1 MDNGITVLVIDSD
14 INYAKELTR
23 YIKERD
29 EFLDAVYA
37 TNGNDGYKMMKLI
50 KPDVVMIDFLV
61 SGLDAVGFLRL
72 LRNEPMENKPLV
84 IVDSVAMLSSMLNAA
99 SEYGADY
106 FMAKPQPYKEVCNTI
121 IDLLGSETAKD
132 VPVREE
138 EESLEIKITRFLHYM
153 GVPAHLNGYTYIRAS
168 LRRAIDDL
176 GSVIPI
182 TRKLYPALAEE
193 YNKTPECIE
202 RSIRHA
208 IKVSWER
215 GNKKII
221 HDIFGYSADTTYLG
235 CPTNSEYI
243 AMVADDLRL
252 RIKHHISI

>member
-1 MDNGITVLVIDSD
+1 MNTDITVLVIDSNK
-14 INYAKELTR
+14 NYAKELTSYMKR
-23 YIKERD
+23 RD
-29 EFLDAVYA
+29 EFLDAVYV
-37 TNGNDGYKMMKLI
+37 TDGNDGYKMMKI
-50 KPDVVMIDFLV
+50 MKPDVVMIDFLV

-72 LRNEPMENKPLV
+72 LRKEPMENRPLI
-84 IVDSVAMLSSMLNAA
+84 IVGSVTMLSSMLNAA

-106 FMAKPQPYKEVCNTI
+106 FMAKPQPYAEVCNTI
-121 IDLLGSETAKD
+121 IDLLSPKSVKE
-132 VPVREE
+132 VSLREE
-138 EESLEIKITRFLHYM
+138 EENLDIKITRFLHYM
-153 GVPAHLNGYTYIRAS
+153 GVPAHLNGYTYIRTS
-168 LRRAIDDL
+168 LKEAIEDL

-182 TRKLYPALAEE
+182 TRKLYPALAKK
-193 YNKTPECIE
+193 YNKSPECIE

-252 RIKHHISI
+252 RIKHDIAI

>member
-1 MDNGITVLVIDSD
+1 MEKGITVLVVDSD
-14 INYAKELTR
+14 ANYAKGLAE
-23 YIKERD
+23 YIKSRD
-29 EFLDAVYA
+29 EFLEALYT
-37 TNGNDGYKMMKLI
+37 TNGNDGYRMMKVI
-50 KPDVVMIDFLV
+50 KPDVVIIDFLV

-72 LRNEPMENKPLV
+72 LHSESDTYRPMV
-84 IVDSVAMLSSMLNAA
+84 IINSVAMLSSMLVAA

-106 FMAKPQPYKEVCNTI
+106 FMTKPQPYSEVCNTV
-121 IDLLGSETAKD
+121 IDLVGVGTVKEQVVEEKD
-132 VPVREE
+132 D
-138 EESLEIKITRFLHYM
+138 SLEVKITRFLHYM
-153 GVPAHLNGYTYIRAS
+153 GVPAHLNGYMYIRSS
-168 LRRAIDDL
+168 LKRAIADL

-182 TRKLYPALAEE
+182 TRKLYPDLAEE
-193 YNKTPECIE
+193 YNKSPECIE

-252 RIKHHISI
+252 RIKHDIAI

>member
-1 MDNGITVLVIDSD
+1 MEKRITVLVVDSD
-14 INYAKELTR
+14 VNYAKGLTA
-23 YIKERD
+23 YMKGRD
-29 EFLDAVYA
+29 EFLDAEYS
-37 TNGNDGYKMMKLI
+37 TNGTDGYQLMRVM
-50 KPDVVMIDFLV
+50 KPDVVIIDFLV

-72 LRNEPMENKPLV
+72 LRNEHLLSKPIV
-84 IVDSVAMLSSMLNAA
+84 IVNSVAMLSSMVGAA
-99 SEYGADY
+99 SEHGADY
-106 FMAKPQPYKEVCNTI
+106 FMTKPQPYSEVCNTV
-121 IDLLGSETAKD
+121 IDLMGVGVT
-132 VPVREE
+132 EE
-138 EESLEIKITRFLHYM
+138 HIKEENEDSLEVKITRFLHYM
-153 GVPAHLNGYTYIRAS
+153 GVPAHLNGYMYIRSS
-168 LRRAIDDL
+168 LKRAIADL

-182 TRKLYPALAEE
+182 TRKLYPDLAEE
-193 YNKTPECIE
+193 YHKTPECIE

-252 RIKHHISI
+252 RIKHDISI

>member
-1 MDNGITVLVIDSD
+1 MDNGITVLVVDSD
-14 INYAKELTR
+14 INYAKGLTN
-23 YIKERD
+23 YIKDRS
-29 EFLDAVYA
+29 EFLDAVYV
-37 TNGNDGYKMMKLI
+37 TDGNDGYRMMRII
-50 KPDVVMIDFLV
+50 KPDVVIMDFLV
-61 SGLDAVGFLRL
+61 SGLDGVGFLRL
-72 LRNEPMENKPLV
+72 LHNEPMENKPL
-84 IVDSVAMLSSMLNAA
+84 IIIDSALMLSSMLSAA

-106 FMAKPQPYKEVCNTI
+106 FMAKPQPYSEVCNTI
-121 IDLLGSETAKD
+121 IDLLNRGTVKESSVNA
-132 VPVREE
+132 E
-138 EESLEIKITRFLHYM
+138 EESIEVKITRFLHYM
-153 GVPAHLNGYTYIRAS
+153 GVPAHLNGYTYIRTS
-168 LRRAIDDL
+168 LKEAIEDL

-182 TRKLYPALAEE
+182 TRKLYPALAKK
-193 YNKTPECIE
+193 YNKSPECIE

-252 RIKHHISI
+252 RIKHDIAI

>member
-14 INYAKELTR
+14 TNYAKGLTG
-23 YIKERD
+23 YIKGRD

-37 TNGNDGYKMMKLI
+37 TDGNDGYRMMRVI

-72 LRNEPMENKPLV
+72 LHNEPMERKPLV

-106 FMAKPQPYKEVCNTI
+106 FMAKPQPYSEVCNTI
-121 IDLLGSETAKD
+121 IDLLGAETVKEVSEK
-132 VPVREE
+132 E
-138 EESLEIKITRFLHYM
+138 EESLEVKITRFLHYM
-153 GVPAHLNGYTYIRAS
+153 GVPAHLNGYTYIRSS
-168 LRRAIDDL
+168 LKRAIDDL

-193 YNKTPECIE
+193 YHKSPECIE

-215 GNKKII
+215 GNKKVI

-252 RIKHHISI
+252 RIKHHIAI

>member
-1 MDNGITVLVIDSD
+1 MDSGITVLVVDSD
-14 INYAKELTR
+14 INYAKGLTR
-23 YIKERD
+23 YIKDRE
-29 EFLDAVYA
+29 EFLEAFYV
-37 TNGNDGYKMMKLI
+37 TNGNDGYEMMRVI

-72 LRNEPMENKPLV
+72 LHNEPMENKPLI

-106 FMAKPQPYKEVCNTI
+106 FMAKPQPYSEVCNTI
-121 IDLLGSETAKD
+121 IDLLGAET
-132 VPVREE
+132 VREKAPNGE
-138 EESLEIKITRFLHYM
+138 DDSLEIKITKFLHYM
-153 GVPAHLNGYTYIRAS
+153 GIPAHLNGYTYIRAS
-168 LRRAIDDL
+168 LKRAIDDL

-252 RIKHHISI
+252 RIKHHIAI

>member
-1 MDNGITVLVIDSD
+1 MNKSITVLVVDSD

-23 YIKERD
+23 YIKDRD
-29 EFLDAVYA
+29 EFLDALYA
-37 TNGNDGYKMMKLI
+37 TDGNDGYRMMKII
-50 KPDVVMIDFLV
+50 KPDVVIIDFLV

-72 LRNEPMENKPLV
+72 LHNEPMENKPL
-84 IVDSVAMLSSMLNAA
+84 IIIDSVAMLSSMLNAA

-106 FMAKPQPYKEVCNTI
+106 FMAKPQPYSEVCNTI
-121 IDLLGSETAKD
+121 IDLLNRESVKEA
-132 VPVREE
+132 PLREE
-138 EESLEIKITRFLHYM
+138 GESLEVKITRFLHYM
-153 GVPAHLNGYTYIRAS
+153 GVPAHLNGYAYIRAS

-193 YNKTPECIE
+193 YHKSPECIE

-252 RIKHHISI
+252 RIKHDIAI

>member
-1 MDNGITVLVIDSD
+1 MGKRITVLVIDSD
-14 INYAKELTR
+14 VHYAKELTA
-23 YIKERD
+23 YIKGRE
-29 EFLDAVYA
+29 EFLDAEYS
-37 TNGNDGYKMMKLI
+37 TNGTDGYQLMRAVR
-50 KPDVVMIDFLV
+50 PDVVIIDFLV

-72 LRNEPMENKPLV
+72 LQNEYMPLKPIV
-84 IVDSVAMLSSMLNAA
+84 IVNSVAMLSSMLSAA
-99 SEYGADY
+99 REHGADY
-106 FMAKPQPYKEVCNTI
+106 FMTKPQPYSEVCNTI
-121 IDLLGSETAKD
+121 IDLVSVGAT
-132 VPVREE
+132 EE
-138 EESLEIKITRFLHYM
+138 HTKEAPDDSLEVKITRFLHYM
-153 GVPAHLNGYTYIRAS
+153 GVPAHLNGYMYIRSS
-168 LRRAIDDL
+168 LKRAIADL

-182 TRKLYPALAEE
+182 TRKLYPDLAEE
-193 YNKTPECIE
+193 YHKSPECIE

-252 RIKHHISI
+252 RIKHDIAI

>member
-1 MDNGITVLVIDSD
+1 MRKEITVLVVDSD
-14 INYAKELTR
+14 VRYAKELTA
-23 YIKERD
+23 YMKERA
-29 EFLDAVYA
+29 EILDAVYS
-37 TNGNDGYKMMKLI
+37 TNGNDGYRLTRAMN
-50 KPDVVMIDFLV
+50 PDVVIIDFLV

-72 LRNEPMENKPLV
+72 LQKEPMPSKPVV
-84 IVDSVAMLSSMLNAA
+84 IVNSSAMLSSMLCAA

-106 FMAKPQPYKEVCNTI
+106 FMTKPQPYSEICNTV
-121 IDLLGSETAKD
+121 IDLVNAGTR
-132 VPVREE
+132 REFVKE
-138 EESLEIKITRFLHYM
+138 ENDDSLDIKITRFLHYM
-153 GVPAHLNGYTYIRAS
+153 GVPAHLNGYKYIRSS
-168 LRRAIDDL
+168 LKRAVADL
-176 GSVIPI
+176 SSVIPI
-182 TRKLYPALAEE
+182 TRKLYPDLAAE

-221 HDIFGYSADTTYLG
+221 HDIFGYSADNTYFG

-252 RIKHHISI
+252 RIKHDISI

>member
-14 INYAKELTR
+14 INYAKELTS
-23 YIKERD
+23 YIKGRD
-29 EFLDAVYA
+29 EFLDAVYV
-37 TNGNDGYKMMKLI
+37 TDGNDGYKMMRII

-72 LRNEPMENKPLV
+72 LHKEPMENKPL
-84 IVDSVAMLSSMLNAA
+84 IIIDSVAMLSSMLNAA
-99 SEYGADY
+99 SEHGADY
-106 FMAKPQPYKEVCNTI
+106 FMVKPQPYSEVCNTI
-121 IDLLGSETAKD
+121 VDLLNSES
-132 VPVREE
+132 VREAPVIE
-138 EESLEIKITRFLHYM
+138 KEESLDVKITRFLHYM
-153 GVPAHLNGYTYIRAS
+153 GVPAHLNGYTYIRTS
-168 LRRAIDDL
+168 LKEAIEDL
-176 GSVIPI
+176 SSVIPI
-182 TRKLYPALAEE
+182 TRKLYPALARK

-252 RIKHHISI
+252 RIKHDIAI